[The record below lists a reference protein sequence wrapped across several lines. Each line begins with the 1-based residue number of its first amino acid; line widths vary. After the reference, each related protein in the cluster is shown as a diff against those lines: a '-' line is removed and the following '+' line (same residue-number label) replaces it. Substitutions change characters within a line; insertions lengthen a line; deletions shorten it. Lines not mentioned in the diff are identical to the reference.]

1 MSEFTDLMEAEAE
14 TIAEAMR
21 REKLGWRKEVDGRSN
36 LKPWY
41 SHLSAFQP
49 GVKRALVGI
58 DPGGDP
64 STPDDTVGRQYRELL
79 EGDSYNAFLD
89 ESWATERRGRQVTH
103 RPGEAPLQQAVRK
116 VFRTLFLES
125 NLEEEIRAT
134 ACFNACPIRTGLG
147 SKIPPHGRV
156 WSLSEDWYK
165 SVLEHIRPEL
175 LICIGNGDVSP
186 WKLLNVDE
194 QKPIKFAKSAHLKH
208 GSAKLKGGQSI
219 KVIGLPHLTGGR
231 FSRPSLYDAIAAKRE
246 LLLGVQG

>member
-1 MSEFTDLMEAEAE
+1 MSEFTDLMEDQAE
-14 TIAEAMR
+14 TIADEMS
-21 REKLGWRKEVDGRSN
+21 RENPGWCKEVNGRSN

-49 GVKRALVGI
+49 GAKRALVGI

-64 STPDDTVGRQYRELL
+64 STPDDTVGPQYRLSL
-79 EGDSYNAFLD
+79 EGHSYNAFLD
-89 ESWATERRGRQVTH
+89 ESWATEKRGRTVLH
-103 RPGEAPLQQAVRK
+103 PPGEAPLQQAVRK
-116 VFRTLFLES
+116 VFGILFPES
-125 NLEEEIRAT
+125 NPEEEIRAT

-175 LICIGNGDVSP
+175 LICLGNGDVSP

-208 GSAKLKGGQSI
+208 GSAKLKGVQPI
-219 KVIGLPHLTGGR
+219 KVIGLPHLTGGS
-231 FSRPSLYDAIAAKRE
+231 FSRPRLYDAIAAKRE
-246 LLLGVQG
+246 SLLGVEG

>member
-1 MSEFTDLMEAEAE
+1 MEAEAE

-21 REKLGWRKEVDGRSN
+21 REKPGWRKEVDGRSN

-49 GVKRALVGI
+49 GIKRALVGI
-58 DPGGDP
+58 DPGGEP
-64 STPDDTVGRQYRELL
+64 SMPDDTVGCRYRELL

-89 ESWATERRGRQVTH
+89 ERWPKESGSTELYRA
-103 RPGEAPLQQAVRK
+103 GEAPLQQAVRK
-116 VFRTLFLES
+116 VFAILFPELDTEA
-125 NLEEEIRAT
+125 EIRAT
-134 ACFNACPIRTGLG
+134 TCFNACPIRTGLG

-194 QKPIKFAKSAHLKH
+194 EKPIKFAKSAHLKH

-231 FSRPSLYDAIAAKRE
+231 FSRPCLYDAIAAKRE